1 MIYCFDLDG
10 TLVTST
16 EDGSGKP
23 HYHKA
28 QPIYKHIEKLRKL
41 YKEGHKIVIQTA
53 RGSGSGI
60 DYTELTES
68 QITKNT
74 AYLTTNL
81 ILVKNLLPIFTLTT
95 KALNVKSWI

>member
-68 QITKNT
+68 QLQKYGIPYHKLNIGKNPP
-74 AYLTTNL
+74 ADIY
-81 ILVKNLLPIFTLTT
+81 IDD
-95 KALNVKSWI
+95 KALNVKDWI